1 MAIRESAKVLATHD
15 VALFMLSIDDIETN
29 TAFAKKNEAP
39 FPILSDPTKQTAEAY
54 GVIGS
59 HGYASRWTFY
69 VDRNGVIAEID
80 KNVTPLSAGVDITRR
95 IVAMKSAE
103 LPASN

>member
-1 MAIRESAKVLATHD
+1 
-15 VALFMLSIDDIETN
+15 MLSIDDIETN

-80 KNVTPLSAGVDITRR
+80 KNVTPLSAGADITRR